1 MESNILKIVVSLG
14 VPGLALWVFFLLFR
28 SFRWRFPPV
37 PTKWVGPVI
46 VIFMALTAT
55 VIFYAL
61 TLWAPNHPSPEP
73 SDFIAPIVRIE
84 SFPKNKADLTSGDKG
99 VINGSIEGLSNPYR
113 YQIVVYAYTNM
124 WYVQPTGDEPFTEIM
139 SDGTWKNWTHLG
151 THYVALLVK
160 PPYIPVRQAEAPPS
174 TGGAVIAKS
183 EWGSR

>member
-46 VIFMALTAT
+46 VFFMILTTT

-61 TLWAPNHPSPEP
+61 TLWAPNHPSLEP
-73 SDFIAPIVRIE
+73 SYSISPVIRIND
-84 SFPKNKADLTSGDKG
+84 FPKNETNLASGGKG
-99 VINGSIEGLSNPYR
+99 LISGSVEGLSNPQQYK
-113 YQIVVYAYTNM
+113 IVVYAYTNM
-124 WYVQPTGDEPFTEIM
+124 WYVQPTEDEPFTEIM
-139 SDGTWKNWTHLG
+139 SDGTWSTWTHIG

-160 PPYIPVRQAEAPPS
+160 PSYVPVRQTEAPPV
-174 TGGAVIAKS
+174 TGGDVIAKS
-183 EWGSR
+183 RWRSI